1 MTTRRILSTIV
12 VLMQMLPGLSLA
24 ARAETKNARFPE
36 TRFAETRFAVSP
48 DQVARAMRAAGVA
61 AAAERIDL
69 LSPIQTRQPNAALR
83 LISVKHWQGNTL
95 KAELRCSDR
104 KACLPFYVL
113 LRDADS
119 VPDLAVVHGSAE
131 PQKSASATP
140 RAHDVHIGDPAI
152 LVFERQQSRIT
163 IRVICDQNGDRG
175 QIIRVASSD
184 RKHSYK
190 AEVIE
195 PGLLKGAL

>member
-1 MTTRRILSTIV
+1 MTTRKILSTIV
-12 VLMQMLPGLSLA
+12 ILMQMLPGLPLA
-24 ARAETKNARFPE
+24 ARAETQNA
-36 TRFAETRFAVSP
+36 RFAVSP
-48 DQVARAMRAAGVA
+48 DQVAQAMRAAGIA
-61 AAAERIDL
+61 AAAERIDF
-69 LSPIQTRQPNAALR
+69 LSPIQTSQPNAALR
-83 LISVKHWQGNTL
+83 LISIKPWQGNTL
-95 KAELRCSDR
+95 KAELRCSDS

-119 VPDLAVVHGSAE
+119 VTDVAVLHKSAE

-140 RAHDVHIGDPAI
+140 KTHDVHVGDAAI
-152 LVFERQQSRIT
+152 LIFERQQSRIT

-175 QIIRVASSD
+175 QIIRVASAD

-195 PGLLKGAL
+195 PGLLKGAM